1 MRELLHQRELAA
13 AIHLPLLKP
22 PPVAKRVLAVPSAF
36 RITEGILL
44 FLLFVYAYALFWGI
58 IYFFRLWNE
67 KYGRRIIL
75 HYYSINS

>member
-13 AIHLPLLKP
+13 AIHIPLLKP

-44 FLLFVYAYALFWGI
+44 FRLFVYAYALFFGI

>member
-1 MRELLHQRELAA
+1 MRELLHQQKLDA

-44 FLLFVYAYALFWGI
+44 FLLFVYAYALFFGI
-58 IYFFRLWNE
+58 I
-67 KYGRRIIL
+67 
-75 HYYSINS
+75 

>member
-1 MRELLHQRELAA
+1 MRELLHQQKLDA

-36 RITEGILL
+36 RITEGISL
-44 FLLFVYAYALFWGI
+44 FLLFVSAYALFFVI

-67 KYGRRIIL
+67 EYGRTQIT
-75 HYYSINS
+75 